1 MSAGG
6 IVPNLLAI
14 LFFEI
19 SGTYK
24 NAYFFPSLLGFIIM
38 IVSYLKVEKN
48 DERLNRLLKMDF
60 KTRFNYT
67 IRTVK

>member
-6 IVPNLLAI
+6 IAPNLLAI

-24 NAYFFPSLLGFIIM
+24 NAYFFPSLLGLLIM